1 MSNWRSR
8 PIEGLT
14 PVTEHEIELRW
25 PSEDKA
31 IENAIN
37 SPAASATPRL
47 AAGIDMAHFQN
58 VDTNLSSKK
67 LRGFYSKQN
76 ALIAMMKAHVKAHRF
91 GTSDS
96 WEGAEL
102 GRAATL
108 DDDNDDD
115 SSIHLEVSDSHA
127 LVQSA
132 ILLSFG
138 CNVLLLVTKGWMA
151 LVTGSMSILA
161 SAADS
166 LLDLLDLLA
175 GAVLLLTERAT
186 HNVDHY
192 KYPEGRARIEPI
204 GVIIFATVLIFI
216 D

>member
-1 MSNWRSR
+1 
-8 PIEGLT
+8 
-14 PVTEHEIELRW
+14 
-25 PSEDKA
+25 
-31 IENAIN
+31 
-37 SPAASATPRL
+37 
-47 AAGIDMAHFQN
+47 MAHFQN
-58 VDTNLSSKK
+58 IDTSLSSKK

-76 ALIAMMKAHVKAHRF
+76 ALIAMMKAHVKTHRF
-91 GTSDS
+91 GASDS
-96 WEGAEL
+96 WEESEL
-102 GRAATL
+102 GLAGGL
-108 DDDNDDD
+108 DDDDDD
-115 SSIHLEVSDSHA
+115 NSSSRLDVPDSHA

-138 CNVLLLVTKGWMA
+138 CNVLLLIIKGWMA

-166 LLDLLDLLA
+166 LLDLLS

-204 GVIIFATVLIFI
+204 GVIIFATVLFFVPSSAHLYRHHLYFNFSIRLLCGGVDFKRCQ
-216 D
+216 

>member
-1 MSNWRSR
+1 
-8 PIEGLT
+8 
-14 PVTEHEIELRW
+14 
-25 PSEDKA
+25 
-31 IENAIN
+31 
-37 SPAASATPRL
+37 
-47 AAGIDMAHFQN
+47 
-58 VDTNLSSKK
+58 
-67 LRGFYSKQN
+67 
-76 ALIAMMKAHVKAHRF
+76 MMKAHVKAHRF

-108 DDDNDDD
+108 DDDYDDD

-138 CNVLLLVTKGWMA
+138 CNVLLLLMKGWMA

-166 LLDLLDLLA
+166 LLDLLS

-204 GVIIFATVLIFI
+204 GVIIFATVPIFI